1 MGQIALSKLINS
13 CDEFVKTTN
22 RESARQPPE
31 NTRTLADSYQAM
43 AKKKHEHLSS
53 PTIRTV
59 RDSLS
64 STVRAQTVEAKLP
77 SRLMTLEAQLRA
89 LDAL

>member
-1 MGQIALSKLINS
+1 MGQIALSKLIIS

-53 PTIRTV
+53 PTIR
-59 RDSLS
+59 
-64 STVRAQTVEAKLP
+64 AQTVEAKLP

>member
-1 MGQIALSKLINS
+1 MGQIALSKLIIS

-59 RDSLS
+59 R
-64 STVRAQTVEAKLP
+64 AQTLEAKLP